1 MSAIVWDPEFSVN
14 IKVIDEQHKKLVDTI
29 NMLYDAM
36 SEGKGST
43 VLADIFNNLA
53 EYTTVHFATE
63 EDFMIRFSYP
73 DYEEHKSAHES
84 CVTKVSDFQRRF
96 NKGEVSLSIEL
107 VTFLVNWLHN
117 HLLEMDQKYKTF
129 FNEKGLF

>member
-73 DYEEHKSAHES
+73 DYAEHKSA
-84 CVTKVSDFQRRF
+84 
-96 NKGEVSLSIEL
+96 
-107 VTFLVNWLHN
+107 
-117 HLLEMDQKYKTF
+117 
-129 FNEKGLF
+129 